1 MDKKQLNKGGL
12 NLWPLVIIGALI
24 YVFMHYD
31 VETITKNKQ
40 LNKNIEYV
48 KSFILSNFDQLKSNV
63 KNNFL
68 KGDFSSL
75 NTSKASNTTDQNK
88 DTGTQGNQLINLSLE
103 NFLPEGIPIKEGLN
117 KINTKNNY
125 DKLLETNNNNT
136 EGGLK

>member
-24 YVFMHYD
+24 YLFMHYD

>member
-31 VETITKNKQ
+31 VETIAKNKQ